1 MKKIEELPDPKAQS
15 VLQRLETE
23 FELTVRDLR
32 ELLVGP
38 NLPDR
43 LAAAGATSDL
53 FERLRGWQWQGPVA
67 APAVLGIEI
76 TQSIQFFRPPVN
88 IVAASGRTGPQPEN
102 DIPLVARKA
111 TVLRV
116 YIENVADVSGTLE
129 WRAVG
134 ATAWSRP
141 LPALNAPFDPPVNPI
156 AGRGS
161 LSASLNFRLPA
172 SECIGELEVRLSFQ
186 GTARAQESRLLRDF
200 FGHLHIQ
207 RGVAQFWATSTAFTL
222 RFQPVR
228 PLGIR
233 LVRTVAD
240 G

>member
-76 TQSIQFFRPPVN
+76 TQSVQFFRPPVN
-88 IVAASGRTGPQPEN
+88 IVGLPVVLDLSRKMTFRWWPERRRCCGSILRTSRTSQALSNGAPC
-102 DIPLVARKA
+102 
-111 TVLRV
+111 
-116 YIENVADVSGTLE
+116 
-129 WRAVG
+129 

-228 PLGIR
+228 PLASG
-233 LVRTVAD
+233 
-240 G
+240 